1 MANCDTCSYSG
12 CKYSKKL
19 VEALIREV
27 GVKNFI
33 ETGTYKGNTTRDVAT
48 EFPDVN
54 IQTVELSAQ
63 YHQSVKP
70 TLESFKNVKSFLWN
84 SIDFLKNVQLEDGP
98 TLYYLDA
105 HWGDQHPLP
114 EELAII
120 SQRSVGNEIVVIDDF
135 QVPNRP
141 FGYDSTHKGQVYC
154 MSWIDG
160 ILDSNNWGYFYKGEQ
175 DHPQQATGQVVFF
188 HKNLNLSKFIEY
200 QDGIPYSI
208 TSDLTCR
215 ASNESGP

>member
-70 TLESFKNVKSFLWN
+70 TLESFKNVKSL
-84 SIDFLKNVQLEDGP
+84 SILFPCQILMHPDMKQP
-98 TLYYLDA
+98 IA
-105 HWGDQHPLP
+105 H
-114 EELAII
+114 
-120 SQRSVGNEIVVIDDF
+120 
-135 QVPNRP
+135 
-141 FGYDSTHKGQVYC
+141 
-154 MSWIDG
+154 
-160 ILDSNNWGYFYKGEQ
+160 
-175 DHPQQATGQVVFF
+175 
-188 HKNLNLSKFIEY
+188 
-200 QDGIPYSI
+200 YS
-208 TSDLTCR
+208 
-215 ASNESGP
+215 